1 MDDMEIVGALIAW
14 VLRQPDN
21 EAVLAAVWNE
31 VQALTQEFP
40 VPGILEERGIV

>member
-1 MDDMEIVGALIAW
+1 MDIVGALIAW
-14 VLRQPDN
+14 VLRSRGSED
-21 EAVLAAVWNE
+21 VLAAVWEE